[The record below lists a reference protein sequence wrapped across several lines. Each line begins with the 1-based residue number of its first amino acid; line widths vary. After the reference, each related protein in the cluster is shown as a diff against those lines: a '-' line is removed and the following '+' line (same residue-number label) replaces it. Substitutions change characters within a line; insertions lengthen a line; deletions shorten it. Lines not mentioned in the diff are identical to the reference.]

1 MENTKRLAGVMSSYD
16 KSLAKIEEMESYDD
30 QLKHKYLKQTLQ
42 QINDLKA
49 QLASDIK
56 KFQTRQKE
64 EREKFA
70 SMMKT
75 VETDVARTK

>member
-42 QINDLKA
+42 QINDLKV

-75 VETDVARTK
+75 V

>member
-42 QINDLKA
+42 QINDMKV

-75 VETDVARTK
+75 V